1 MHAIN
6 TGLWYIKPNSR
17 EEIVIGKRVEKYRSF
32 YKRILITAISI
43 LLVVSV
49 FNIIIDP
56 YLVFHTPVTNIS
68 RLKPEAKRQERMTK
82 ITEFKLDRRKIDT
95 VFIGTSRVDWTF
107 DINHFKEITGKNAS
121 NMGIVGMN
129 FNEYL
134 EYIKLLIQIHPEI
147 KNIYLGLDF
156 PNFNKNIIDNNRL
169 EGFNSSP
176 NITATELA
184 TVLFASDTTVSSF
197 ITVSKNL
204 KLKDYSKLYNENG
217 LIYMFDNKNIDGIFR
232 YAIYNDLGKFRNYE
246 IATSYYDKLA
256 ELNLYC
262 KSKGV
267 TLHIF
272 HTEGHAVDLAT
283 IYLGGYW
290 NLFTQ
295 WKRDLTK
302 VADVY
307 DFYYVNKISTEEV
320 KPIMKYFYDSIHGS
334 PATSNLM
341 MDKMI
346 LNKGD
351 YGRLNT
357 QSNIEKLTNQDT
369 KNLENWLKENPK
381 WVEIINNVKKEADKD
396 AI

>member
-1 MHAIN
+1 M
-6 TGLWYIKPNSR
+6 
-17 EEIVIGKRVEKYRSF
+17 EKYRSF
-32 YKRILITAISI
+32 YKRILITTISI
-43 LLVVSV
+43 LLLVSI
-49 FNIIIDP
+49 FNIVIDP
-56 YLVFHTPVTNIS
+56 YIVFHSPVLKIS
-68 RLKPEAKRQERMTK
+68 NLKPEAKRQERMTK
-82 ITEFKLDRRKIDT
+82 ITEFKLDKRKIDT

-107 DINHFKEITGKNAS
+107 DKDYFKKITGKNAS

-156 PNFNKNIIDNNRL
+156 PNFNKNIVDNNRF
-169 EGFNSSP
+169 EGFNNKP
-176 NITATELA
+176 RITTSELA

-197 ITVSKNL
+197 ITISKNL
-204 KLKDYSKLYNENG
+204 TKKDLLKLYDKNG
-217 LIYMFDNKNIDGIFR
+217 LIYMFDNKKIESLFV
-232 YAIYNDLGKFRNYE
+232 YSVKNDLGKFKNYE
-246 IATSYYDKLA
+246 IENSYYDKLT
-256 ELNLYC
+256 ELKLYC
-262 KSKGV
+262 KKKNV
-267 TLHIF
+267 NLHIF

-283 IYLGGYW
+283 IYIGGYW

-307 DFYYVNKISTEEV
+307 DFYYVNKISTATI
-320 KPIMKYFYDSIHGS
+320 KPNMPEFFDAIHGS
-334 PATSNLM
+334 PATSNLI

-346 LNKGD
+346 LNKGE

-357 QSNIEKLTNQDT
+357 KDSIENLTNQDT
-369 KNLENWLKENPK
+369 KNLEKWLKENPK
-381 WVEIINNVKKEADKD
+381 WVKIINDVKKEADKD

>member
-1 MHAIN
+1 M
-6 TGLWYIKPNSR
+6 
-17 EEIVIGKRVEKYRSF
+17 EKYRSF
-32 YKRILITAISI
+32 YKRILITIISI
-43 LLVVSV
+43 LLLISI
-49 FNIIIDP
+49 FNIVIDP
-56 YLVFHTPVTNIS
+56 YIVFHSPILKIS
-68 RLKPEAKRQERMTK
+68 NLKPEAKRQERMTK

-121 NMGIVGMN
+121 NMGLVGMN

-197 ITVSKNL
+197 ITISKNL
-204 KLKDYSKLYNENG
+204 KLKDYSKLYNKNG
-217 LIYMFDNKNIDGIFR
+217 LIYMFENKNIEGIFR
-232 YAIYNDLGKFRNYE
+232 YAIYNDLGKFKNYE
-246 IATSYYDKLA
+246 IENSYYDKLT
-256 ELNLYC
+256 ELKLYC
-262 KSKGV
+262 KKKNV
-267 TLHIF
+267 NLHIF

-283 IYLGGYW
+283 IYIGGYW

-357 QSNIEKLTNQDT
+357 QLNIEKLTNQDT
-369 KNLENWLKENPK
+369 QNLENWLKENPK